1 MSRSRSKKKQIVE
14 RSSLSNRIEVVANLR
29 PHQRA
34 VYDQML
40 RFNVLLAHRRFGKT
54 VLAILILLEKALAC
68 EEPRPQVH
76 YYCPSYKQAKRV
88 AWAYVKEFTK
98 LFPGT
103 QTNELELKATLAD
116 GQVIQLGSAD
126 NPDDSRGIYSDFVVL
141 DEPAQM
147 PPRMWTEVLRPAL
160 SDRKGGMLAIG
171 TPAGRH
177 GLFYDLY
184 NQSLST
190 ENWWSGIYKASETRV
205 VDDEELRSARLAMSK
220 AEYDQEYECSWDS
233 AVKGAYWAE
242 AMQNLEIAGKITKI
256 LPTYGKQTHIALD
269 LGINDAT
276 AAWFFQADGEQCRLI
291 DYAEYTNM
299 GLPDIVSDW
308 KLRGYNYGKVIAPHD
323 VRNRSLSTGI
333 SRQQT
338 LSDLGCDVVVAPKVG
353 VIEGIDITRGFL
365 SKCMFDRDKCQDG
378 IESLRQY
385 KADWQDK
392 RGVLALKP
400 LHDWTSHGADAMRYL
415 ATTGLDRLEDRWGT
429 IDYSSID
436 KGMLYA

>member
-1 MSRSRSKKKQIVE
+1 MRRSKSKTKQIVE
-14 RSSLSNRIEVVANLR
+14 RSLLSDRTEVIANLR

-34 VYDQML
+34 VYDGMA
-40 RFNVLLAHRRFGKT
+40 RFNTLLAHRRFGKT
-54 VLAILILLEKALAC
+54 VLAILILIEKALAC
-68 EEPRPQVH
+68 EERRPQVH

-88 AWAYVKEFTK
+88 AWSYVKEFTA

-171 TPAGRH
+171 TPSGRH

-184 NQSLST
+184 NQALNSKD
-190 ENWWSGIYKASETRV
+190 WWNGVYRASETGV
-205 VDDEELRSARLAMSK
+205 VDADELLSARRAMSK
-220 AEYDQEYECSWDS
+220 AEYEQEYECSWDA
-233 AVKGAYWAE
+233 AVKGSYWAE
-242 AMQNLEIAGKITKI
+242 VMQALEIGGKITI
-256 LPTYGKQTHIALD
+256 VLPTYGKQTHIALD

-276 AAWFFQADGEQCRLI
+276 AAWFFQTDGELCRVI

-299 GLPDIVSDW
+299 GLPDMVEDW
-308 KLRGYNYGKVIAPHD
+308 RQRGYTYGKVIAPHD
-323 VRNRSLSTGI
+323 IQVRSLSTGVT
-333 SRQQT
+333 RHQT
-338 LSDLGCDVVVAPKVG
+338 LSELGCDVIVAPKG
-353 VIEGIDITRGFL
+353 TVIEGIDVTRGFL
-365 SKCMFDRDKCQDG
+365 SKCMFDREKCADG
-378 IESLRQY
+378 IEALRQFR
-385 KADWQDK
+385 ADWQDK
-392 RGVLALKP
+392 RGVLALRP

-415 ATTGLDRLEDRWGT
+415 AVTGLDTLENRWGR
-429 IDYSSID
+429 IDYSEMD
-436 KGMLYA
+436 KGLAYA